1 MKQMKM
7 CLKEFTLRKSYK
19 IFPDHQVW
27 SKQNKHIAG
36 NIHSTQKREK
46 QTAKHDWTKF
56 VLKLCLLKLKKCSS
70 TYDIYFLAYSIL
82 GS

>member
-46 QTAKHDWTKF
+46 QTAKHD
-56 VLKLCLLKLKKCSS
+56 
-70 TYDIYFLAYSIL
+70 
-82 GS
+82 